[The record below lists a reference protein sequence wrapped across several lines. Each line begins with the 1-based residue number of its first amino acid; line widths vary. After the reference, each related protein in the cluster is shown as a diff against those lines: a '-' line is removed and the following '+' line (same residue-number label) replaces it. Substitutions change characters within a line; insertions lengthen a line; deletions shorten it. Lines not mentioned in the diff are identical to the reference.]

1 MEMSTNQI
9 ETVTIIVRT
18 VGRASLMRALDSIL
32 LQSYFI
38 HEVVIVNA
46 RCSELSLPDEIV
58 QNQRIKIRIANSPLK
73 RSPAANFG
81 LQHATGKYC
90 LFLDDDDWIH
100 PEHVQRLMDTLHFHP
115 NAIMAYAGVECIQSD
130 SHLQTHVFDSAF
142 SYPRLLAENYIPIHA
157 ALFRHV
163 AWEQGCRFDESFDIH
178 EDWDFWIQLA
188 HLAGFIHCPGVSA
201 TYILGE
207 EGSGIWQKQDDIGN
221 STLRI
226 YEKWWKSW
234 TAQGTL
240 EYLQTIREELL
251 TSHEQISKLHLL
263 SAEHTQKQ
271 QVALSESIQYAES
284 LRSNLEIKDRE
295 FAEHARQGQFA
306 LSESIQYA
314 ESLKSSLEIKD
325 LEFTEHTRQEKI
337 ALLES
342 IQYAESLRFHLE
354 NKELELKSALDQ
366 IAGISIINSPQ
377 SRKSD

>member
-1 MEMSTNQI
+1 MSTNQI

-38 HEVVIVNA
+38 YEVVIVNA

-58 QNQRIKIRIANSPLK
+58 QNQHIKIRTSNSPLK
-73 RSPAANFG
+73 RSSAANFG

-100 PEHVQRLMDTLHFHP
+100 PEHVHRLMNTLHLHP
-115 NAIMAYAGVECIQSD
+115 NAILAFAGVECMQSD
-130 SHLQTHVFDSAF
+130 SLLQTHVFDSAF
-142 SYPRLLAENYIPIHA
+142 SYSRLLVENYIPIHA
-157 ALFRHV
+157 ALFRRV

-188 HLAGFIHCPGVSA
+188 HLADFVHCPGVSA
-201 TYILGE
+201 TYVLGE
-207 EGSGIWQKQDDIGN
+207 EGSGIWQKQGDIGN

-234 TAQGTL
+234 TAQSTL
-240 EYLQTIREELL
+240 GYLQTLREELF
-251 TSHEQISKLHLL
+251 TSHEKLSKQHLL
-263 SAEHTQKQ
+263 SAEHAQKQ
-271 QVALSESIQYAES
+271 QV
-284 LRSNLEIKDRE
+284 
-295 FAEHARQGQFA
+295 A

-325 LEFTEHTRQEKI
+325 LEFTEHARQEQI

-342 IQYAESLRFHLE
+342 IQYAESLKFHLE

-366 IAGISIINSPQ
+366 LAAISIINSPQ
-377 SRKSD
+377 SRESD